1 MVEGDQQQGRLSF
14 PDFLWLL
21 RDVDTLPT
29 SADGNKLS
37 PTQFVKK
44 MLKTNKLNFIL
55 QYFPSFHCLTI
66 PPPSAD
72 PAVLSEI
79 TSCLDKLS
87 PQFNKGVDAAIEHIL
102 NTVRV
107 KVGYDSS
114 MKVDGQMLACLLEQH
129 FTLINRPESEIPK
142 LQVSWQM
149 AVELKMRKIADSLVS
164 EYVQD
169 IRAEMKAR
177 LPLRSGLN
185 GETGETLM
193 NIHLQIIAKKRLE
206 LQESFSPYRSHS
218 SSDKLSVMECELIA
232 YFDRSV
238 AELGAKGEVTG
249 GPLFDFIQGNIKYS
263 EEFCTSLYKTKY
275 EKMVQVKL
283 QNALSEQ
290 MPTSIDE
297 ELQDLFKEY
306 HEEALGPAKESVYER
321 LRAESAE
328 LESELLLIPGPV
340 TNMRF
345 VGISDDRVK
354 IRWECPTVNPQ
365 AAKQY
370 NVRIKSK
377 GKDWETLSIRKG
389 LSALVTGLHT
399 NTWYVL
405 SVLACNQKYTG
416 KEYSYFQF
424 KTQLSNAKK
433 LSLVIVGGMAAVYL
447 TGILGA
453 IGVAIMAY
461 QLEKKW
467 AKKAG
472 EIASDNLEEI
482 NMYQG
487 EAAGGIV
494 ESNRYLEAPSN
505 SETDFESSHY
515 FEVDNTQ
522 MQDLIDSECE
532 DN

>member
-29 SADGNKLS
+29 SVDGSQLF

-44 MLKTNKLNFIL
+44 MLKTSKLSGGSFIL

-66 PPPSAD
+66 PPPSTD

-107 KVGYDSS
+107 KEGYDSS
-114 MKVDGQMLACLLEQH
+114 MKCDGRMLACLLEQH
-129 FTLINRPESEIPK
+129 FTVINRKESGIPN

-149 AVELKMRKIADSLVS
+149 AVELRIRKIADSLVD
-164 EYVQD
+164 EYIQD
-169 IRAEMKAR
+169 MSAKIRGR
-177 LPLRSGLN
+177 LPMRSGLN
-185 GETGETLM
+185 GETGETLI
-193 NIHLQIIAKKRLE
+193 NIHLQVFDKRRLE
-206 LQESFSPYRSHS
+206 FQDAISPYQSQS
-218 SSDKLSVMECELIA
+218 SVMECD
-232 YFDRSV
+232 YFEREV
-238 AELGAKGEVTG
+238 AEIDAQTGEVIG
-249 GPLFDFIQGNIKYS
+249 GRLFKFIQDNMESSEKY
-263 EEFCTSLYKTKY
+263 CTTLYKAKY
-275 EKMVQVKL
+275 DKIVQVKL

-290 MPTSIDE
+290 IPTSIDE
-297 ELQDLFKEY
+297 ELHDFFKEY
-306 HEEALGPAKESVYER
+306 HGEALGPAKESVYER

-328 LESELLLIPGPV
+328 LESELKRIPGPV

-365 AAKQY
+365 AAEQY
-370 NVRIKSK
+370 MVRIRSK
-377 GKDWETLSIRKG
+377 GKDWETSSIQKG
-389 LSALVTGLHT
+389 LSALVTGLDT
-399 NTWYVL
+399 NTKYCL
-405 SVLACNQKYTG
+405 SVLAFNQKYIG

-433 LSLVIVGGMAAVYL
+433 VSLVIAGSMAAVYL
-447 TGILGA
+447 TGPLGA
-453 IGVAIMAY
+453 IGAAIMAY
-461 QLEKKW
+461 QLDKKW

-472 EIASDNLEEI
+472 DITSDNLEEI
-482 NMYQG
+482 DMHQG

-494 ESNRYLEAPSN
+494 ENNRYLEAPSD

-515 FEVDNTQ
+515 IEVDNTQ
-522 MQDLIDSECE
+522 LQDLIDSECE